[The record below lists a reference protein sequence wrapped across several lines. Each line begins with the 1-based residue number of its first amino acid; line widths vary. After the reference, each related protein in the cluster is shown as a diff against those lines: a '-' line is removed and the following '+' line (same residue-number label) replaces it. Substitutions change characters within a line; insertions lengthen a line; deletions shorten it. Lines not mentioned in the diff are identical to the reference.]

1 MADFQNK
8 LELEEQESVVPSS
21 PPLTFSESPQ
31 PGAWRKKSRTSSG
44 WSEFHLEENQNQRGR
59 THSGTDSDD
68 SPNADES
75 QLESPQQSQPL
86 TQPLSTDSILT
97 GANSDESHPQQSQP
111 ITQPLS
117 TDSIITGANSD
128 ESTSSVASRVPRTQV
143 ALTQPSA
150 SPPPLSNRLST
161 FFFSLLQRIRHSKL
175 FACTICSTCSCT
187 TDSDLASLPARRP
200 PPSLPPPPPPPPL
213 SFNHVSGTGALDDPL
228 VLRVAMLS
236 DQAQDGS
243 SGGSSSP
250 LPGLNPASPQG
261 RASRVGSWEE
271 RQEARSRRRSQLH
284 NLI

>member
-1 MADFQNK
+1 MTDLKNQ
-8 LELEEQESVVPSS
+8 EQEPVPSS
-21 PPLTFSESPQ
+21 LTSSLTFSASPQ
-31 PGAWRKKSRTSSG
+31 PGAWRNKSRTSSG
-44 WSEFHLEENQNQRGR
+44 WTEFHLEENQRSRMRGR
-59 THSGTDSDD
+59 THNGTDSDD
-68 SPNADES
+68 SSIADES
-75 QLESPQQSQPL
+75 QMRSPLQS
-86 TQPLSTDSILT
+86 
-97 GANSDESHPQQSQP
+97 
-111 ITQPLS
+111 QPLS

-128 ESTSSVASRVPRTQV
+128 ESTASAASRVLRTQV
-143 ALTQPSA
+143 ASTQPSPSP
-150 SPPPLSNRLST
+150 SPPPLSSRSNRLSM
-161 FFFSLLQRIRHSKL
+161 FFSLLQRIRHSKL

-200 PPSLPPPPPPPPL
+200 PPSLPPPPPPPL
-213 SFNHVSGTGALDDPL
+213 SFNHVSGTGTLDDPL